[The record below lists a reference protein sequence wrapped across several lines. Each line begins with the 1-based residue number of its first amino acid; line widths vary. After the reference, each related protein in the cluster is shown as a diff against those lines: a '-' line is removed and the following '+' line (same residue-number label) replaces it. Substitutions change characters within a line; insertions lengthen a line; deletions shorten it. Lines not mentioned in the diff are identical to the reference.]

1 MLLSGSCWGLVK
13 KKSRRSSQFT
23 SWCIFPPSAVV
34 VSSGND
40 QNNEITWSRI
50 TAASHRKGS
59 VELFW
64 AFDEDASL
72 WRFSW
77 AWLSG
82 RPRAHWRDIVQSGV
96 EHLRKKPA
104 NMVGE
109 PATAIQTQMS
119 VIWIHLGRNSTSLAV
134 SAVSQTFSSIHSFG
148 VVFLSPT
155 GDWKLDVIP
164 SHPARVA
171 HYIKHI
177 FNFWSFFMS

>member
-1 MLLSGSCWGLVK
+1 MIKTMRLLGVESLLLHIERGQLSYFGLLIRMPLSGGFPG
-13 KKSRRSSQFT
+13 RD
-23 SWCIFPPSAVV
+23 SWVDP
-34 VSSGND
+34 
-40 QNNEITWSRI
+40 EET
-50 TAASHRKGS
+50 
-59 VELFW
+59 
-64 AFDEDASL
+64 
-72 WRFSW
+72 
-77 AWLSG
+77 
-82 RPRAHWRDIVQSGV
+82 PRHWRDIVQSGV

-104 NMVGE
+104 DMVGE

-148 VVFLSPT
+148 VVFISPT

-177 FNFWSFFMS
+177 FNF